1 MITLLTFGLGLGN
14 YGMIS
19 IFMGEFAL
27 TVIVFLLRIVSQ
39 KIPGNTEMKT
49 IFSLFPTE
57 AAPRFPSIWLTT
69 MSFFFG
75 ALILNAYQV
84 YNINPMDTVG
94 SDPNVIG
101 QIDTPIF
108 KSKVSNRKTRC
119 IMIMVTCTVLALVLI
134 GYRAFFVEARTNIGN
149 LDGGKLFMAIIAIL
163 MGGAAA
169 ALWYKITMDAPNFGL
184 RNMDIF
190 GISQQLVAVTQTD
203 MKTMCELKP
212 ASPSQ

>member
-27 TVIVFLLRIVSQ
+27 TVIVFLLRLVSQ
-39 KIPGNTEMKT
+39 KVPGNTETKT

-57 AAPRFPSIWLTT
+57 AAPQFPSIWLST

-84 YNINPMDTVG
+84 YKIDPMDTVG
-94 SDPNVIG
+94 SDPNIIA

-108 KSKVSNRKTRC
+108 QSKVNNRKTRC
-119 IMIMVTCTVLALVLI
+119 IMIMITCTILALVLI
-134 GYRAFFVEARTNIGN
+134 GYRALFVEARTSTGD
-149 LDGGKLFMAIIAIL
+149 LGVTKLFMAIIAIL
-163 MGGAAA
+163 MGGGAA
-169 ALWYKITMDAPNFGL
+169 ALWYKITLDAPNFGL

-212 ASPSQ
+212 A